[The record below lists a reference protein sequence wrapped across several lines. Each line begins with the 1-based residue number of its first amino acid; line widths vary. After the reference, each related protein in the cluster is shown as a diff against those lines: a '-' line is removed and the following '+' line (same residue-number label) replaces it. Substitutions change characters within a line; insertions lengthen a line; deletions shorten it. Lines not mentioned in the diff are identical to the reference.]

1 MRSRHRKDVTNMG
14 GLDFYLVD
22 VFAEEKYAGNQLA
35 VVKNAR
41 ARAHTSRS
49 GTYKSNRVEYWYD

>member
-1 MRSRHRKDVTNMG
+1 MG